1 MTASTPEL
9 RIDPHGDVPP
19 FEQLRTQLAR
29 QAADGS
35 LPAGTKLPTV
45 RGLAEALGLA
55 PGTVARAYKELES
68 DGVIE
73 TLGRRGT
80 FVRSAATAGGT
91 VTAAVTTLVAAARR
105 DGLTLPET
113 QRLVERSWS

>member
-1 MTASTPEL
+1 VTASTPEL
-9 RIDPHGDVPP
+9 RIDPGSAVPP
-19 FEQLRTQLAR
+19 YEQLRTQLAR
-29 QAADGS
+29 QATDGT

-45 RGLAEALGLA
+45 RGLADHLGLA
-55 PGTVARAYKELES
+55 PGTVARAYKELEA

-73 TLGRRGT
+73 TQGRRGT
-80 FVRSAATAGGT
+80 FVRSGAAAGAGVSTA
-91 VTAAVTTLVAAARR
+91 VAALVAAARR

>member
-1 MTASTPEL
+1 VTASAPGL

-19 FEQLRTQLAR
+19 FEQLRAQLAR
-29 QAADGS
+29 QAADGT

-45 RGLAEALGLA
+45 RGLADDLGLA

-73 TLGRRGT
+73 TQGRRGT
-80 FVRSAATAGGT
+80 FVRSAAAGGDA
-91 VTAAVTTLVAAARR
+91 VTAAVTALVASARR

-113 QRLVERSWS
+113 QRLVERAWS